1 MTRLNHFARI
11 LIVML
16 LLSGCASNPGHY
28 CNRYEGDIFNN
39 EGTGTGKG
47 KVIIG
52 LLCGYDDPPTYEG
65 DFVNALPHGIGKM
78 TWPTGDFYEGEFID
92 GKRSGQGREVRVNG
106 DFYEGGWL
114 NDNRIGQGKTKWTY
128 PNGLRLGGQAV
139 WGGFLRGVYEGSILN
154 NMLHGWGRYSYASG
168 EIWEGQF
175 SFGNPVPAKGTFKW
189 PNGGTWTGKDSIGVG
204 GRGIYTFS
212 SGDSVEGVF
221 VAGKIKK
228 GIYKYADG
236 NVYEGSF
243 DNLSSGFATINIFST
258 VGITGTGSLKY
269 PNGDLYKGAILSNQR
284 HGFGVQKYSDGRS
297 LEGTWVKDVYQEP
310 DIVPSEPPP
319 VIVSDTSPNESYARK
334 NSGKLNTVELI
345 PASSGSGFAVSSEGY
360 VITNFHVVS
369 DCQAVDILY
378 QGKSIPTT
386 VIAYDAINDLA
397 LLKADFTPS
406 AVFPISDRSPEIL
419 QNIYVAGFPF
429 GKAISGSVKVTK
441 GIISSL
447 VGIRNNFSN
456 MQIDAA
462 LQPGNSGGPILDEKG
477 NVVGVAVAK
486 LDFVKAIENFD
497 AIPEGTNFGIKASVV
512 RSILQSNNI
521 VTPKANSYAVSTT
534 RLGTTITNGT
544 LYLSCSMTL
553 AKISEMRSKKVLF
566 EITK

>member
-1 MTRLNHFARI
+1 MGSKDKEEGMREKKGTMTLENGA
-11 LIVML
+11 V
-16 LLSGCASNPGHY
+16 
-28 CNRYEGDIFNN
+28 
-39 EGTGTGKG
+39 
-47 KVIIG
+47 
-52 LLCGYDDPPTYEG
+52 
-65 DFVNALPHGIGKM
+65 
-78 TWPTGDFYEGEFID
+78 YEGEWLKGEPI
-92 GKRSGQGREVRVNG
+92 GQAKVKYLKPKGEAWNIHWVFAPG
-106 DFYEGGWL
+106 IYEG
-114 NDNRIGQGKTKWTY
+114 T
-128 PNGLRLGGQAV
+128 V
-139 WGGFLRGVYEGSILN
+139 LN
-154 NMLHGWGRYSYASG
+154 NQFHGWGRYSYETG

-175 SFGNPVPAKGTFKW
+175 SVGKPVPATGKFKY
-189 PNGGTWTGKDSIGVG
+189 PNGDTWKGYDIHTVNRQNIVN

-212 SGDSVEGVF
+212 SGDSVEGIF
-221 VAGKIKK
+221 KRAKTKQ
-228 GIYKYADG
+228 GIYKYANGD
-236 NVYEGSF
+236 VYEGSF
-243 DNLSSGFATINIFST
+243 DNLSSRFSTIKIFPT

-297 LEGTWVKDVYQEP
+297 LEGTWAKDVYQEP
-310 DIVPSEPPP
+310 DVVPSEPPP
-319 VIVSDTSPNESYARK
+319 VIVSDTSPNESYSQK
-334 NSGKLNTVELI
+334 NPGKLNAVELI
-345 PASSGSGFAVSSEGY
+345 PASSGSGFAVSSEGH
-360 VITNFHVVS
+360 VITNFHVIS

-386 VIAYDAINDLA
+386 VIAYDTINDLA

-406 AVFPISDRSPEIL
+406 AVFPISDSSPEIL

-512 RSILQSNNI
+512 RSILQSNNV
-521 VTPKANSYAVSTT
+521 VTPKANSYAVSKT

-566 EITK
+566 EIAK